1 MPDRRPDPRPEPS
14 AGTPGEPTTARERL
28 RASLLSRPGR
38 GQWIAAILL
47 FTLGFAGATQVAR
60 QSDDDLTGLRQT
72 DLVRAFDGLAAST
85 ERAEKEIDRLR
96 TDRDRLRSSTSS
108 RETAVELAK
117 QEQTAL
123 GILSGTIA
131 ARGSG
136 VRITITDPD
145 GKVTA
150 ALLLDMVQ
158 ELRATG
164 AEAMEFND
172 RVRVVAQTSFED
184 SSRGIRLAGQLVEAP
199 YVIDVI
205 GEPGAL
211 EGALDFPY
219 GPLER
224 VEAAG
229 GKLTTKKDDEV
240 VVDAVV
246 PDRAPQFAEP
256 DTGR

>member
-1 MPDRRPDPRPEPS
+1 MPDNPDRPAVP
-14 AGTPGEPTTARERL
+14 PTTARERL
-28 RASLLSRPGR
+28 RASLLSRPSR
-38 GQWIAAILL
+38 GQWIVAGLL

-85 ERAEKEIDRLR
+85 ERAEKEIDRLK
-96 TDRDRLRSSTSS
+96 TDRDRLTSSTNS
-108 RETAVELAK
+108 RQTAVQLAK

-123 GILSGTIA
+123 GILSGTLA

-136 VRITITDPD
+136 VRITITDPES
-145 GKVTA
+145 KVTA

-184 SSRGIRLAGQLVEAP
+184 STQGIRVGGQSVEAP

-211 EGALDFPY
+211 EGALDFPQ

-224 VEAAG
+224 VEAVG
-229 GKLTTKKDDEV
+229 GTLTTSKDDEV

-246 PDRAPQFAEP
+246 PDRVPQFAAP
-256 DTGR
+256 DSDR

>member
-1 MPDRRPDPRPEPS
+1 MPEVRPDAPS
-14 AGTPGEPTTARERL
+14 SQSPTALERL
-28 RASLLSRPGR
+28 RASLQGRPGR
-38 GQWIAAILL
+38 GQWIVASLL

-96 TDRDRLRSSTSS
+96 SDRDRLRSSTSS
-108 RETAVELAK
+108 RQTAVDLAK

-123 GILSGTIA
+123 GILSGRIA

-184 SSRGIRLAGQLVEAP
+184 SSHGIHVGGEPVEAP

-211 EGALDFPY
+211 AGALVFPD
-219 GPLER
+219 GPDER

-229 GKLTTKKDDEV
+229 GELTTTKDDEV

-246 PDRAPQFAEP
+246 TDRAPEFAEP
-256 DTGR
+256 DADR

>member
-1 MPDRRPDPRPEPS
+1 MPDVADQQPDL
-14 AGTPGEPTTARERL
+14 ARDRL
-28 RASLLSRPGR
+28 RASFFGRPGR
-38 GQWIAAILL
+38 GHWIVAGLL
-47 FTLGFAGATQVAR
+47 FVLGFAGATQVNAS
-60 QSDDDLTGLRQT
+60 QSNDDLSGLRQA

-96 TDRDRLRSSTSS
+96 RDRDRLETSTSS
-108 RETAVELAK
+108 RQTAVELAR
-117 QEQTAL
+117 QEEIAL

-131 ARGSG
+131 ARGPG
-136 VRITITDPD
+136 VRIIITDPE
-145 GKVTA
+145 GNVSA

-184 SSRGIRLAGQLVEAP
+184 TEHGIHVGGELVEAP

-205 GEPGAL
+205 GESSAL
-211 EGALDFPY
+211 EGALDFPF
-219 GPLER
+219 GPVER
-224 VEAAG
+224 VEEAG
-229 GKLTTKKDDEV
+229 GELATTKDDEV

-246 PDRAPQFAEP
+246 RAREPEFAQPDSDR
-256 DTGR
+256 

>member
-1 MPDRRPDPRPEPS
+1 MPDQQPDL
-14 AGTPGEPTTARERL
+14 ARDRI
-28 RASLLSRPGR
+28 RASFFGPPGR
-38 GQWIAAILL
+38 GHWIVAGLL
-47 FTLGFAGATQVAR
+47 FVLGFAGATQVNAS
-60 QSDDDLTGLRQT
+60 QSNDDLSGLRQA

-85 ERAEKEIDRLR
+85 ERAEKEIDQLR
-96 TDRDRLRSSTSS
+96 RDRDRLQTSTSS
-108 RETAVELAK
+108 RETAVKLAQ

-131 ARGSG
+131 AGG
-136 VRITITDPD
+136 PGIRIIITDPD
-145 GKVTA
+145 GNVSA

-184 SSRGIRLAGQLVEAP
+184 AEGGIRVGGEQLEAP

-205 GEPGAL
+205 GESSAL
-211 EGALDFPY
+211 VGALDFPF
-219 GPLER
+219 GPVER
-224 VEAAG
+224 VEEAG
-229 GKLTTKKDDEV
+229 GELSTTKDGEI

-246 PDRAPQFAEP
+246 AAREPEFAEP
-256 DTGR
+256 DADR

>member
-1 MPDRRPDPRPEPS
+1 MPEPRS
-14 AGTPGEPTTARERL
+14 EAPPTARDRL

-38 GQWIAAILL
+38 GQWIVAGLL

-60 QSDDDLTGLRQT
+60 QSDDDLAGLRQT
-72 DLVRAFDGLAAST
+72 DLVRAFDGLATST
-85 ERAEKEIDRLR
+85 ERAEKEIDQLRKDRDKLR
-96 TDRDRLRSSTSS
+96 TSTTS
-108 RETAVELAK
+108 RETAVKLAR
-117 QEQTAL
+117 QEATAL
-123 GILSGTIA
+123 GILSGSIS

-184 SSRGIRLAGQLVEAP
+184 SSHGIHVGGETVEAP

-211 EGALDFPY
+211 EGALDFPS
-219 GPLER
+219 GPVER
-224 VEAAG
+224 VEEAG
-229 GKLTTKKDDEV
+229 GQLTASKDDEV

-246 PDRAPQFAEP
+246 TDRAPEFAEP
-256 DTGR
+256 DADR